1 MGETGNNATVSKYE
15 NMSVEELEEAIR
27 IFLQA
32 EDMDENMDELL
43 LASEVLDRK
52 KEAMGDHID
61 TDAQWARFQ
70 REYLPL
76 LNDADIEEGEAE
88 KDSTPGAQTTENGSK
103 SSKRKPIA
111 LRAFHAIAAA
121 VLIVMILGLTAC
133 ATIPQ
138 VRTAVVNFV
147 LNTFG
152 KNSVV
157 YMDTNDD
164 EPMSI
169 AMVETYEL
177 NGYAFEIPAEFE
189 LDSVVQEKSH
199 AVCGFI
205 NEDASLFIFIGSS
218 NHSPV
223 QLDTEETEA
232 KTVMINGKEGFVIEK
247 GNNKYV
253 AWGDTE
259 SDRVFYVSSE
269 NVSAENLLKIA
280 NTFIPI
286 QE

>member
-111 LRAFHAIAAA
+111 LRAFHAVAAA
-121 VLIVMILGLTAC
+121 ALIIMLLGLTAC

-147 LNTFG
+147 INTFG
-152 KNSVV
+152 SHSVALG
-157 YMDTNDD
+157 DTNSD
-164 EPMSI
+164 EVKPI
-169 AMVETYEL
+169 DTETYEL
-177 NGYAFEIPAEFE
+177 AGYVFEIAAEYE
-189 LDSVVQEKSH
+189 LDSNVGKHKYSY
-199 AVCGFI
+199 CSFI
-205 NEDASLFIFIGSS
+205 NNNSS
-218 NHSPV
+218 VVVYVSSSDYSPV
-223 QLDTEETEA
+223 QFDTEDTEIRDI
-232 KTVMINGKEGFVIEK
+232 TINGKEGFVIKK
-247 GNNKYV
+247 GSNECIT
-253 AWGDTE
+253 WGDTE
-259 SDRVFYVSSE
+259 NDRIIYVSGD
-269 NVSAENLLKIA
+269 NVQEEILLNIA
-280 NTFIPI
+280 DTFVPL
-286 QE
+286 ED